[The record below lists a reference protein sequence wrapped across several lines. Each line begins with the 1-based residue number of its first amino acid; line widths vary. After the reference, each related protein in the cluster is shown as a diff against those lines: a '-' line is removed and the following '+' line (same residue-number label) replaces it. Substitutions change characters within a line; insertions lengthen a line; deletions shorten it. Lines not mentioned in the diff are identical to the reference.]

1 VNGADISE
9 SSGFMVGSGDPF
21 AGQGLAWL
29 DALFTAAISSIKH
42 YFAFFGKCPSG
53 MDIFMARFAY

>member
-1 VNGADISE
+1 LE
-9 SSGFMVGSGDPF
+9 SSGFLVESGDPF

-42 YFAFFGKCPSG
+42 YFALFGKCPSG